1 MYTKKRKVKKKVIF
15 LGIGLVLIISLIV
28 VAIKLYTYFTSNEY
42 KLEQIGYNETE
53 ITNILKLDNTYINY
67 ALENEYDDDLISL
80 TNEKWFIWRKYTDYK
95 DYIEELEEQ
104 PTTDEIDYS
113 NVVTKVNTKTNYNYY
128 THTQETNM
136 DLGNAILV
144 NKYYSLPDQYS
155 PDDIVDIPTTYAF
168 EGNQIREEVYEAF
181 KEMADAAAEDGIT
194 LIVNSGYRTYEYQ
207 KELYEQYESA
217 NGTDYA
223 DSYAARPNYSEHQTG
238 LALDIVTYGMTM
250 DNFDESDTY
259 KWLIANCTDYGFILR
274 YPEGKEEI
282 TGYAYE
288 SWHYRYLGKEL
299 AKKVEESGLT
309 FDEYYAYYLDE
320 E

>member
-1 MYTKKRKVKKKVIF
+1 MKRKVKKKVIF
-15 LGIGLVLIISLIV
+15 IVIGIILVIACAIAAIIV
-28 VAIKLYTYFTSNEY
+28 YNHFNSNEY
-42 KLEQIGYNETE
+42 KLEQIGYGEDE
-53 ITNILKLDNTYINY
+53 INDILKLDDKYISY
-67 ALENEYDDDLISL
+67 ALENSYDDDLISL
-80 TNEKWFIWRKYTDYK
+80 ANEKWIIWSKYDEYK
-95 DYIEELEEQ
+95 DYIEELEED
-104 PTTDEIDYS
+104 PETAEIDYA
-113 NVVTKVNTKTNYNYY
+113 NVITKVNTKTNYEYY
-128 THTQETNM
+128 TNTEETNM
-136 DLGNAILV
+136 DLDTAILV
-144 NKYYSLPDQYS
+144 NKYYSLPDQYA

-282 TGYAYE
+282 TGYSYE